1 MRHVL
6 SWTISLCLAACG
18 GQEDERY
25 YADDCDLAWAS
36 EPLDAITMEEWPDG
50 LDAALTLYGKLA
62 GRWSATA
69 CDDTEMIIKIT
80 LPPPEE
86 LEVFL
91 QPPPGPKECGC
102 LEDPSFR
109 GDNAYRAVARGTVS
123 WILDGYPD
131 EGLNTLSVDS
141 PLVFFE
147 PSEPLQ
153 ARACTTQDAV
163 GDVWTEETRILRVQG
178 GSVLGAEVI
187 LNDGLQSESCTIEGW
202 TWLGD

>member
-1 MRHVL
+1 MRHAL
-6 SWTISLCLAACG
+6 SWATLASIWACG
-18 GQEDERY
+18 GQEPDRY
-25 YADDCDLAWAS
+25 YADDCSLEWPS
-36 EPLDAITMEEWPDG
+36 EPLDSISIEEWPDG
-50 LDAALTLYGKLA
+50 LDSALTLYGKLE

-80 LPPPEE
+80 LPPPEA

-91 QPPPGPKECGC
+91 QEPPGPTECGC
-102 LEDPSFR
+102 LEDRSYR

-147 PSEPLQ
+147 PSEPIQ

-163 GDVWTEETRILRVQG
+163 GDAWTQETRILRVQG
-178 GSVLGAEVI
+178 GNVLGGEVI
-187 LNDGLQSESCTIEGW
+187 LYDDVHSESCTIEGW
-202 TWLGD
+202 TWLGK